1 MKNIFVFLA
10 FMALIS
16 CSTPKVIN
24 LHAISKPIDD
34 VGVMFSLPKTIL
46 KVEVNIN
53 RTTLH
58 KGPFAEFADKYF
70 GLQNV
75 ITSEQT
81 TYSIGDV
88 NVTTLKEAD
97 STQLYFISNLPHRF
111 KIDFDEYGLLNSI
124 NTFGERKEI
133 HKNIRIEQDDNI
145 NLQSDLFRNY
155 AENNLVEKIDTIT
168 EEVHADT
175 ASFLKQTLKKT
186 LIAKPMTLRVEEAAD
201 YILKVRQS
209 RLNILSATSEVAFEK
224 ASIKYMADELLKI
237 ENEYMTLFTGI
248 VDKQMETY
256 TYYVEP
262 LANQD
267 VYPLFVFSNAE
278 GIVKKGG
285 EKSFPIELKITA
297 EKTYSKVTE
306 HLSSKHFQKGFPYR
320 MPENLEITVSSPYAT
335 LTNIKLAILQRGVV
349 YRLPFGNHSRMR
361 SRPNGTLEFIKY

>member
-168 EEVHADT
+168 EEVHAEKRAKLCRKRVENNEYQNYAGAYT
-175 ASFLKQTLKKT
+175 SLKK
-186 LIAKPMTLRVEEAAD
+186 LACAKLF
-201 YILKVRQS
+201 S
-209 RLNILSATSEVAFEK
+209 RLN
-224 ASIKYMADELLKI
+224 
-237 ENEYMTLFTGI
+237 
-248 VDKQMETY
+248 
-256 TYYVEP
+256 
-262 LANQD
+262 
-267 VYPLFVFSNAE
+267 
-278 GIVKKGG
+278 
-285 EKSFPIELKITA
+285 FP
-297 EKTYSKVTE
+297 
-306 HLSSKHFQKGFPYR
+306 
-320 MPENLEITVSSPYAT
+320 
-335 LTNIKLAILQRGVV
+335 AID
-349 YRLPFGNHSRMR
+349 NHR
-361 SRPNGTLEFIKY
+361 